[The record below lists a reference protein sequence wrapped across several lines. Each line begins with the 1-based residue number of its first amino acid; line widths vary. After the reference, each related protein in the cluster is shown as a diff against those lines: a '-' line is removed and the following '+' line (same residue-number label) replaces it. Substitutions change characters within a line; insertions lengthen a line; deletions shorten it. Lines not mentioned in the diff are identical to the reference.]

1 MGVQKYKYLSII
13 QTHVSLFF
21 TLFKYSLFLY
31 ENRPCN
37 VSFIHPIQHFL
48 KHIFYIFLFLNIYT
62 ALYYEINAQNISLT
76 LEAEKEIPSNLLV
89 RTVTS
94 KSFSTFAALE
104 LETSRILKAFQ
115 TDGFIDCRLIAIAE
129 IPTQEDS
136 KEERSYKATYFLG
149 PKFSNITIYY
159 NQENFSSKEL
169 NRFISEIEEDRFIIP
184 ISEVENTLRKI
195 NALQTESGDAFAKT
209 YLSEFKKDGVELSA
223 QLISET
229 TQIRTIDSIV
239 IKGYEKFPPSYI
251 RYIAGI
257 KKRAIF
263 KTSTIEKA
271 STTISALPFASNIKQ
286 PEVLFKDKKTTLYL
300 YLEKQKSNNFD
311 GIIGFSTDDI
321 TNKLIFNGYLDLQ
334 LNNNLNYGETF
345 SLNYKS
351 DGENQQNF
359 NIQTT
364 LPYIL
369 KSPLGI
375 DLGLTIF
382 KQADNFS
389 TTSQLAGVRYQINP
403 NAIGTLSYISS
414 NSTILS
420 DEDVTAIDLAA
431 FQKQE
436 ITAGTQWKFYQ
447 EDNLFPVKATF
458 GLHIGTG
465 TKNTDLVNEQQ
476 YRLGAN
482 GSYIIDLNLQNS
494 FYIANKS
501 GFLQSDTYST
511 NELYRIGGINSIRGF
526 KENAIEVSL
535 FSILNTEYRYRLNNL
550 LYVHSIVDIGY
561 LENRAANNNNRL
573 YSFGFGSGFYT
584 NTGLLR
590 LSLANGKVQGQEFRF
605 SDTKIHLSLIST
617 F

>member
-1 MGVQKYKYLSII
+1 
-13 QTHVSLFF
+13 
-21 TLFKYSLFLY
+21 
-31 ENRPCN
+31 
-37 VSFIHPIQHFL
+37 L
-48 KHIFYIFLFLNIYT
+48 KHIFCIFLFLNIYT
-62 ALYYEINAQNISLT
+62 ALYCEINAQNISLT

-94 KSFSTFAALE
+94 KSFSTFVALE

-184 ISEVENTLRKI
+184 ISEVEKTLIQI

-209 YLSEFKKDGVELSA
+209 YLSVFKKDGAELSA
-223 QLISET
+223 QLISKT
-229 TQIRTIDSIV
+229 TKIRTIDSIV
-239 IKGYEKFPPSYI
+239 IKGYEKFPKSYI
-251 RYIAGI
+251 RHIAGI
-257 KKRAIF
+257 KKDVIF

-271 STTISALPFASNIKQ
+271 STAISALQFASNIKQ

-311 GIIGFSTDDI
+311 GIIGFSTDDA
-321 TNKLIFNGYLDLQ
+321 TNKLILNGYLDLE

-351 DGENQQNF
+351 DGDNQINF
-359 NIQTT
+359 SVQTT

-369 KSPLGI
+369 RSPFGI

-389 TTSQLAGVRYQINP
+389 TTSQLAGLRYQINP
-403 NAIGTLSYISS
+403 NAIITLSYTSS

-420 DEDVTAIDLAA
+420 NEDVTAMDIVA
-431 FQKQE
+431 FQKNE
-436 ITAGTQWKFYQ
+436 IITGTRWKFYQ
-447 EDNLFPVKATF
+447 EDNLFPVKATI
-458 GLHIGTG
+458 GLQIGLG
-465 TKNTDLVNEQQ
+465 RKKTDLANEQQ
-476 YRLGAN
+476 YSISAQ
-482 GSYIIDLNLQNS
+482 GSYIINLNPQNS
-494 FYIANKS
+494 FYIANQN
-501 GFLQSDTYST
+501 GFLQSDTYLT

-550 LYVHSIVDIGY
+550 LYVHSIADLGY
-561 LENRAANNNNRL
+561 LENRAAKSNNSL
-573 YSFGFGSGFYT
+573 YSFGFGTGFFT
-584 NTGLLR
+584 NTGLLK
-590 LSLANGKVQGQEFRF
+590 LSLANGNVQGQKFSF
-605 SDTKIHLSLIST
+605 SDTKVHLSLIST

>member
-48 KHIFYIFLFLNIYT
+48 KHLFFIFLYLNIYT
-62 ALYYEINAQNISLT
+62 ALYNDINAQYISLT
-76 LEAEKEIPSNLLV
+76 LEAEKEITSELLEK
-89 RTVTS
+89 TTPTA
-94 KSFSTFAALE
+94 SFSTFAALKT
-104 LETSRILKAFQ
+104 ETSRLLKAFQ
-115 TDGFIDCRLIAIAE
+115 ANGYIDSRLISIAE
-129 IPTQEDS
+129 IPTQQDT
-136 KEERSYKATYFLG
+136 EEELIYKATYFLG

-169 NRFISEIEEDRFIIP
+169 NRFISEIESDRFIIS
-184 ISEVENTLRKI
+184 ISEVENTLKKV
-195 NALQTESGDAFAKT
+195 NELQTESGDAFAKT
-209 YLSEFKKDGVELSA
+209 YLSEFKKEGTELSA
-223 QLISET
+223 RLVSET
-229 TQIRTIDSIV
+229 TQTRTIDSIV
-239 IKGYEKFPPSYI
+239 IKGYEKFPTSYI

-257 KKRAIF
+257 KKGVLF
-263 KTSTIEKA
+263 KNSTIEEA
-271 STTISALPFASNIKQ
+271 STAINALPFTSNIKQ
-286 PEVLFKDKKTTLYL
+286 PEVLFKDKKTTLYF

-311 GIIGFSTDDI
+311 GIIGFSTDDV

-351 DGENQQNF
+351 DGDNQQNF
-359 NIQTT
+359 SVQTT

-389 TTSQLAGVRYQINP
+389 TTSQLAGLRYQINP
-403 NAIGTLSYISS
+403 NAIGTLSYTSS

-420 DEDVTAIDLAA
+420 DEAVTAIDLVA
-431 FQKQE
+431 FQKKE
-436 ITAGTQWKFYQ
+436 IIAGTQWKFYQ

-458 GLHIGTG
+458 GLQIGTG
-465 TKNTDLVNEQQ
+465 TKKTDLGNEQQ

-482 GSYIIDLNLQNS
+482 ASYIIDLNLQNS

-535 FSILNTEYRYRLNNL
+535 FSILNTEYRYRLNKF

-561 LENRAANNNNRL
+561 LENQAANSNNNL

-584 NTGLLR
+584 NTGLLK
-590 LSLANGKVQGQEFRF
+590 LSLANGKVQGQDFRF
-605 SDTKIHLSLIST
+605 SDIKIHLSLIST